1 MQFKFMILI
10 ALSIICAV
18 SARIVCPVNYCA
30 HVDCAPV
37 EKDDCEV
44 NKDGIFTPRG
54 GWCGCCP
61 TCLNKIS

>member
-1 MQFKFMILI
+1 MQFKFIILI
-10 ALSIICAV
+10 ALSIICVV
-18 SARIVCPVNYCA
+18 SARIVCQANYCA
-30 HVDCAPV
+30 HVNCAVV

-44 NKDGIFTPRG
+44 NKDGIFVTRG